1 MHFDS
6 FAAVLSMEGH
16 GPYVWAAYGVTF
28 LVLLVL
34 QRIGV
39 SRERRIMQQVES
51 IQRRRAAREE
61 SH

>member
-6 FAAVLSMEGH
+6 FAAVISMEGH
-16 GPYVWAAYGVTF
+16 GPYVWAAYSVTF

-34 QRIGV
+34 QRMGV
-39 SRERRIMQQVES
+39 SRERRILRQIVA

-61 SH
+61 SD